1 MKLNVPAVLVAAL
14 YGGLS
19 NALNTHVKIA
29 DVPSH
34 VEVGQQIRLDWSND
48 YDYVRCPASCVLQVF
63 RLIDTGVAPMYCSVT
78 NPWLVSE
85 SERVRPLQDR
95 RPYQETPSRCST
107 PVGLARGQPQYD
119 LERSQCAGARR
130 VSKLRIPISHWPL
143 QLVPCS
149 AFVAD
154 AILAEPTQSGLEA
167 GSC

>member
-1 MKLNVPAVLVAAL
+1 MSRSLMCPHTSKLANKSDSTGPM
-14 YGGLS
+14 
-19 NALNTHVKIA
+19 TTTM
-29 DVPSH
+29 
-34 VEVGQQIRLDWSND
+34 
-48 YDYVRCPASCVLQVF
+48 YVTLLPVSCRSF
-63 RLIDTGVAPMYCSVT
+63 DSIDTGVAPMHCSVT

-143 QLVPCS
+143 QLVPCG

-154 AILAEPTQSGLEA
+154 GILAEPTQSGLEA
-167 GSC
+167 GSS